1 MNDSKQNTSQSGR
14 RRETRSSG
22 GFRLYDDAIALVRML
37 APLWREVGK
46 HNRRLKQQLE
56 DAACSVP
63 ANVQE
68 GRCRWNGHGR
78 NRLETA
84 MQSARECIGHLETA
98 EAAGYLTREDIAAA
112 VDHADKVVA
121 TAWKCLYRTRR

>member
-1 MNDSKQNTSQSGR
+1 MNDSRNHATDERHTGGR
-14 RRETRSSG
+14 RGS

-37 APLWREVGK
+37 APLWREIGK